1 MAKQHEDTTLKTTL
15 KNLEKKYGKGIVMA
29 LGDQQNIDLPTISTG
44 SILLNHAL
52 GIQGYPRGRIVEI
65 YGPASSGKTTLALY
79 AIASIQR
86 EHGRALFIDTEHAF
100 DKAYAKALGVDV
112 DKLLFCQPTYG
123 EQACDVAETCVRDGV
138 VDLVVLDSVSALLPE
153 AELKGDIGHQNVGGQ
168 ARLMSQ
174 VMRKLTPA
182 IHKAN
187 AVCLFINQL
196 RHKIGVMYGS
206 PETTSGGNALK
217 FYASIRLDIRKV
229 STIKNPQNEPIG
241 HKARIKV
248 VKNKLA
254 APFREAVIDIL
265 YGTGVSQ
272 VGEIVDIALS
282 LGLLRKSGAWY
293 FHDQDQLAQGRAAT
307 IQRLK
312 EDHTRR
318 ESLIQQIQRRMHA
331 PAAETGS

>member
-1 MAKQHEDTTLKTTL
+1 MAKNNVESDLKTTFGT
-15 KNLEKKYGKGIVMA
+15 LEKKYGKGIVMR
-29 LGDQQNIDLPTISTG
+29 LGDRQKVDLPTISTG
-44 SILLNHAL
+44 SILLNQAL
-52 GIQGYPRGRIVEI
+52 GIKGYPRGRIVEV
-65 YGPASSGKTTLALY
+65 YGPASSGKTTLALH
-79 AIASIQR
+79 AIASMQR
-86 EHGRALFIDTEHAF
+86 ENGRALFIDTEHAF

-112 DKLLFCQPTYG
+112 DALLFCQPTYG

-138 VDLVVLDSVSALLPE
+138 ADIIVLDSVSALLPE

-217 FYASIRLDIRKV
+217 FYASIRLDIRKK
-229 STIKNPQNEPIG
+229 SIIKNQQNEPIG

-254 APFREAVIDIL
+254 APFKEAIIDIY
-265 YGTGVSQ
+265 YGKGVSH

-282 LGLLRKSGAWY
+282 FHLLTKSGAWY
-293 FHDQDQLAQGRAAT
+293 FHGRNQLGQGRTAAM
-307 IQRLK
+307 QRLR
-312 EDHTRR
+312 EDDMLRQ
-318 ESLIQQIQRRMHA
+318 SLLKQIQNKIYPPPSMA
-331 PAAETGS
+331 SS